1 MHVTSKPVSLIYS
14 FLIIYYSFFPFTLDF
29 YWYSGIKEDKTINTN
44 KLSKKNTGTN
54 TGILPKIPEFTGT
67 TLI

>member
-14 FLIIYYSFFPFTLDF
+14 FLIIYYSFFSFTLDF

-54 TGILPKIPEFTGT
+54 TGILPKILEYTGT